1 MSRTD
6 TSMPARSATSATT
19 SGVRRWATRAAVA
32 AAGAGL
38 LAGLA
43 APAASAN
50 TFSVIRHGN
59 TVNCVVDHDVRVG
72 PAFGGRTQGNC
83 NAQPGEH
90 FRGTPGTPDSYS
102 LGQVFVPGGFNYS
115 AWIEKVW

>member
-6 TSMPARSATSATT
+6 TSMPTKLATT
-19 SGVRRWATRAAVA
+19 SGVRRWVTRAAVT

-43 APAASAN
+43 IPAANAN
-50 TFSVIRHGN
+50 TLTLVQTGT
-59 TVNCVVDHDVRVG
+59 TVNCVVNHDVRMG

-83 NAQPGEH
+83 NAHPGKH
-90 FRGTPGTPDSYS
+90 YSGVPGTPDMYS